1 MGRDGSGFFL
11 CLASLF
17 AQAQLSLVV
26 ILTDLNFLTFE
37 QSELPRLFGDKRM
50 RAVLHVIIL
59 MFEYL
64 WEVFHPACYHRF
76 VRYASH
82 GDLRHFHEIVV
93 YLFHILFQR
102 LPCDVQ
108 LDLPVVVVGSLPASH
123 IVFRTIAKRFVSVV
137 SLVNHIFL
145 FACLHLGTVEIETSL
160 FTG

>member
-11 CLASLF
+11 SLASLF

-64 WEVFHPACYHRF
+64 
-76 VRYASH
+76 
-82 GDLRHFHEIVV
+82 
-93 YLFHILFQR
+93 
-102 LPCDVQ
+102 
-108 LDLPVVVVGSLPASH
+108 
-123 IVFRTIAKRFVSVV
+123 
-137 SLVNHIFL
+137 
-145 FACLHLGTVEIETSL
+145 
-160 FTG
+160 